1 VAEVFFDTNVVLYL
15 VSGDVKKADLAEA
28 AFAGGGHV
36 SVQVLNEFASVAR
49 RKAGM
54 AWAR

>member
-28 AFAGGGHV
+28 ALAGGGHV
-36 SVQVLNEFASVAR
+36 SVQVLNEFASFAR